1 MTARLLLA
9 ALVILAGGAHDAV
22 DAQAGSNAT
31 NVSQARGAST
41 APGCAI
47 DANDTIHLAWA
58 DNPGTDDFSV
68 QYVYYARSSD
78 GGSSFEAPRRIST
91 GVAEAARPRE
101 IRVVTSEPG
110 VIVVAWWATIFDADR
125 SFLTAYLT
133 RSTDGGATFAP
144 AVETS
149 LRFRIVTANKEGF
162 NNTTSLSL
170 AFSPDGSLGMLA
182 TVPDYLHGFNLYFV
196 RSADGTQFSEPKR
209 VTSYSQVIPRAASS
223 SIAYRASGDA
233 VVVWTESRGDF
244 TDELRDVFSSVSTDR
259 GQTFS
264 APEQIGRVRGI
275 VGALLPT
282 DGGMALLVQSQKNE
296 LSKGITKYFRSRD
309 GGRTYSSKVR
319 IVKTNGYSHLHQNSV
334 MASSAANVVAIAW
347 TENSPKP
354 GTVVGIYV
362 SVSHDGGRSFGEPEL
377 VMPGLFI
384 DPPSVTVTSTG
395 RVGVAFS
402 SSAASLPDRE
412 VLFLDV
418 GP

>member
-9 ALVILAGGAHDAV
+9 ALVIFTLGAIDAV
-22 DAQAGSNAT
+22 DAQSGSNAT

-58 DNPGTDDFSV
+58 DNPGTDDFSI

-78 GGSSFEAPRRIST
+78 EGSTFEAPRRIST
-91 GVAEAARPRE
+91 GAAETARPRE
-101 IRVVTSEPG
+101 IRVVTFEPD
-110 VIVVAWWATIFDADR
+110 VVVVAWWATIVEADR
-125 SFLTAYLT
+125 SFLTAYLA
-133 RSTDGGATFAP
+133 RSADGGASFAP
-144 AVETS
+144 AVQTS
-149 LRFRIVTANKEGF
+149 FRFRIATANKEGF
-162 NNTTSLSL
+162 INTTSLSL
-170 AFSPDGSLGMLA
+170 AFADDGTLGMLA
-182 TVPDYLHGFNLYFV
+182 TVPDYLHGFNLYFA
-196 RSADGTQFSEPKR
+196 RSADGTQFSDPKR
-209 VTSYSQVIPRAASS
+209 ITSYSQVIPRAASS
-223 SIAYRASGDA
+223 SIAYRSSGDI

-264 APEQIGRVRGI
+264 APEQVGRVRGI

-282 DGGMALLVQSQKNE
+282 DEGMALLVQSQKNDR
-296 LSKGITKYFRSRD
+296 SKAITKYFRSRD
-309 GGRTYSSKVR
+309 GGRTYASKVR
-319 IVKTNGYSHLHQNSV
+319 VVKTNSYSHLHQNSV
-334 MASSAANVVAIAW
+334 MASSVVGVIAIAW
-347 TENSPKP
+347 TENSSKP

-362 SVSHDGGRSFGEPEL
+362 SVSRDGGRSFGEPEL